1 MVPLTEIGKNGGDR
15 LGRQVSAGGR
25 DQSSVFRHA
34 MFKVCSRYL
43 SVDKQSDIQ
52 VWSLGKSEVRNG
64 DINWESSACR
74 LDWMRTSRR
83 MRIASNGF

>member
-1 MVPLTEIGKNGGDR
+1 MVPLTEIERMVGTDW
-15 LGRQVSAGGR
+15 GRQESAGGR

-52 VWSLGKSEVRNG
+52 V
-64 DINWESSACR
+64 
-74 LDWMRTSRR
+74 
-83 MRIASNGF
+83 